1 VSPNPTLVVRCDLG
15 PSLGVGH
22 LMRCVALAEEFA
34 ARGFRVVFCA
44 DAGEVPF
51 ALEQL
56 RSRGFAWVPTP
67 VPTPEAHLAQ
77 LHDLGADV
85 VVIDSYRLPERVYA
99 GIRAAYTLLA
109 MVDGD
114 PARCDGDV
122 FLDQNIGAEHD
133 VWPLPART
141 VRLAGLDYA
150 LMRDELLRA
159 RPATSG
165 ARVESDPPRL
175 FAFFG
180 GTDPFAAAP
189 EVTRALVATGRPM
202 TLRVV
207 GATESIRAELADLEP
222 APNQVVE
229 VLGPTSSLAAEVVAS
244 DLVISAA
251 GTSSWELLCLSAACA
266 FVCVAENQQVS
277 YDRVT
282 ERGVVVGLGRLGQ
295 LRADPRHA
303 VRTLQR
309 LLDDPG
315 ERDRLR
321 NEAGRLVD
329 GQGRTRVSEVV
340 LRKWRRAAASG

>member
-1 VSPNPTLVVRCDLG
+1 VSPNPTFVVRCDLG

-56 RSRGFAWVPTP
+56 RARGFDWVPTP
-67 VPTPEAHLAQ
+67 APTPEAHLAQ
-77 LHDLGADV
+77 LRDLGADI
-85 VVIDSYRLPERVYA
+85 VVIDSYRLPEPVYT
-99 GIRAAYTLLA
+99 GIRAAHTLLA
-109 MVDGD
+109 IVDGD
-114 PARCDGDV
+114 PAGRDGDV

-133 VWPLPART
+133 VWPLPAGT

-159 RPATSG
+159 RAATTG
-165 ARVESDPPRL
+165 ARVESEPLRL

-180 GTDPFAAAP
+180 GTDAFGAAP
-189 EVTRALVATGRPM
+189 DVTRALVATGRPM
-202 TLRVV
+202 LLRVV
-207 GATESIRAELADLEP
+207 GATESIRAELAHVE
-222 APNQVVE
+222 ASPNQVIE
-229 VLGPTSSLAAEVVAS
+229 VLGPTSSLATDVVSA

-251 GTSSWELLCLSAACA
+251 GTSSWELLCLNAACA

-282 ERGVVVGLGRLGQ
+282 ALGVVAGLGRLSEV
-295 LRADPRHA
+295 RADPASA
-303 VRTLQR
+303 VRVLQR
-309 LLDDPG
+309 LLDDRP

-321 NEAGRLVD
+321 SEAGHLVD
-329 GQGRTRVSEVV
+329 GQGRMRASEAV
-340 LRKWRRAAASG
+340 LLERRRRDGPG